1 MGAELYLMEMGD
13 GRFSIFLRDDRTQ
26 TQMPAMTPAETL
38 LAFSELDYTDYR
50 EVVRWLR
57 DEHPLFEE
65 RIDIPVSNY
74 EDFVGEAI
82 LLTPDLHEIDPVS
95 GFVVTDILH
104 RMLQIED
111 DDTAMF
117 LLTSGQRILRAL
129 EEPLRVQ
136 TYLRNIMEVTFDGT
150 AGLTPAEQYEKLR
163 AVYSD
168 IARICDPAILPRQ
181 EENRLFRLRSLMEL
195 RLLVLALYFEQDSQR
210 ISRCDYCW
218 GYFIPK
224 TKKATRYCDRVTD
237 GQSCKQR
244 GANLARLDK
253 TSEDEALLVY
263 KKLRDRMYS
272 RLLRWQDA
280 APSER
285 SNLILMDYEQ
295 YDQWSENARLAR
307 EEYVRGNLTAEE
319 FLRKIDTTRELT
331 SCEAGKIDLSDG
343 PSRWQRL
350 VARDFRFDPERYFPE
365 KMAYLNWNLD
375 DPDPQWQIL
384 TADDLRRE
392 AQKGHQSLKEKY
404 GK

>member
-26 TQMPAMTPAETL
+26 TQMPALTPADAL
-38 LAFSELDYTDYR
+38 IAFSELDYTDYR
-50 EVVRWLR
+50 KVVRWLR

-65 RIDIPVSNY
+65 RIDIPVSDY

-111 DDTAMF
+111 DGTAMF

-150 AGLTPAEQYEKLR
+150 PGSSPAEQYEKLR
-163 AVYSD
+163 ATYAD
-168 IARICDPAILPRQ
+168 IARICDPAKLPQQ
-181 EENRLFRLRSLMEL
+181 EENRSFRLRSLMEL
-195 RLLVLALYFEQDSQR
+195 WMLVLALYFDQDNQR
-210 ISRCDYCW
+210 ICRCDYCW

-224 TKKATRYCDRVTD
+224 TKKVTRYCDRVTD

-263 KKLRDRMYS
+263 KKLRDRMYA

-280 APSER
+280 APTDR
-285 SNLILMDYEQ
+285 SKLIPMDYEQ
-295 YDQWSENARLAR
+295 YDRWSENARLAR
-307 EEYVRGNLTAEE
+307 EEYVQGTLTAGE
-319 FLRKIDTTRELT
+319 FLRKIDMTHELT
-331 SCEAGKIDLSDG
+331 SYEAGKVNLSEG
-343 PSRWQRL
+343 PSMWQRL

-365 KMAYLNWNLD
+365 EMARLNLS

-384 TADDLRRE
+384 TADDQRRE